1 MKHTGW
7 KGHFKVDIDPH
18 PLLIILMMW
27 KNRKSVNLHKRA
39 KMVTSETAVLYIGYK
54 HEEFID
60 ILFLKS
66 KKKKK
71 KKFIAEFYNWKFTV
85 TTLIKKMPIKILI
98 ATDMNK
104 VQICWK
110 CKIEFMS
117 MLQFMLNAEE
127 FVKKKLI
134 FNAAWILTNQIHKKK
149 AHKGLYNWII
159 LI

>member
-1 MKHTGW
+1 MIKQWNEWTRGGFSNWFLLKHTGW

-71 KKFIAEFYNWKFTV
+71 KSLLLSSI
-85 TTLIKKMPIKILI
+85 
-98 ATDMNK
+98 
-104 VQICWK
+104 
-110 CKIEFMS
+110 IEN
-117 MLQFMLNAEE
+117 LP
-127 FVKKKLI
+127 
-134 FNAAWILTNQIHKKK
+134 
-149 AHKGLYNWII
+149 
-159 LI
+159 